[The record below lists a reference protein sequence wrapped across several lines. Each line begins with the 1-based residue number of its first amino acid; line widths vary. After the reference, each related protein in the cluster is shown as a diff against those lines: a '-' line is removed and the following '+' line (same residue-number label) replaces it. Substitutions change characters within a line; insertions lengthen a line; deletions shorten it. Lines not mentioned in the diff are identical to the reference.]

1 MNIVVTVDENWAIG
15 KNDKELVQ
23 IPLDRK
29 HMQNLTAGGVLIM
42 GRKALQ
48 ALPQGQ
54 PLYGRE
60 NIVLSKGAGFKV
72 KGAKVI
78 SDLDE
83 LLAYVDSVAGKEI
96 YVSGGESVYKQLLPY
111 CNTVYATFVE
121 KEYDANR
128 YFPNLDQSPEWKMVE
143 ESDEQTYFDLTYYFR
158 KYERI

>member
-15 KNDKELVQ
+15 KNDKELLQ

-29 HMQNLTAGGVLIM
+29 HLQNLTAGSVLIM

-48 ALPQGQ
+48 LLPQGQ

-60 NIVLSKGAGFKV
+60 NIVLSKDPAFKV
-72 KGAKVI
+72 KGATVF

-83 LLAYVDSVAGKEI
+83 LLAYVDGLTDKEI
-96 YVSGGESVYKQLLPY
+96 FVAGGESVYKQLLPY
-111 CNTVYATFVE
+111 CDTVYATFVE

-128 YFPNLDQSPEWKMVE
+128 YFHNLDQSPEWKMVE